1 MKLQLTYH
9 FENEEELRAHLGGE
23 TRTAVVAAPVAP
35 EAVAA
40 PVAAA
45 PVAPEAV
52 AAPVEPIRTADEPE
66 PAGVQSA
73 TDLDGDG
80 MPYDAAVHADP
91 PSFTADGMWRAKRG
105 KAEEAKSA
113 RAAFKAKG
121 GAVVAPVMP
130 VMPGMPGLPM
140 AKAVELPADAP
151 EPVTLDQVIGKITG
165 MIGRGLLTD
174 QALAGLYAKH
184 SGVADPSAS
193 FGVFNTNESARANL
207 FNELCE
213 IEPEMA

>member
-23 TRTAVVAAPVAP
+23 TRISAPVT
-35 EAVAA
+35 A
-40 PVAAA
+40 PVAAAPVA

-66 PAGVQSA
+66 PAGMQSA
-73 TDLDGDG
+73 SDLDGDG

-91 PSFTADGMWRAKRG
+91 PSFTADGLWRAKRG

-130 VMPGMPGLPM
+130 AMPGMPTLPM
-140 AKAVELPADAP
+140 ASTALPADAP

-165 MIGRGLLTD
+165 MIGRGLLSD
-174 QALAGLYAKH
+174 QTLAGLYAKH

-193 FGVFNTNESARANL
+193 FGVFNTNESARASL